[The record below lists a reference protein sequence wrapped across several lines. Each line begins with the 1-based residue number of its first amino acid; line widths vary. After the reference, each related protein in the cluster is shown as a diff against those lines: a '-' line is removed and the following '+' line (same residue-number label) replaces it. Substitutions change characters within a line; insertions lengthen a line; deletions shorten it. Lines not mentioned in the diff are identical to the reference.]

1 MSDFSRFM
9 KQNQIKEENT
19 KYAATKSLVDE
30 NGKPLLWEIRP
41 ITTSM
46 NDDIIEECSYDVQIP
61 GKPGMYRT
69 KVNQSKFKA
78 RLICASV
85 VYPNLNSVEL
95 QNSYGVRSDVELI
108 KEMIPNSGEYNRFIE
123 FINDFK
129 DFTSLQEDVD
139 EAKN

>member
-19 KYAATKSLVDE
+19 KYAATKGLVDE

-61 GKPGMYRT
+61 GKPGISLSL
-69 KVNQSKFKA
+69 K
-78 RLICASV
+78 
-85 VYPNLNSVEL
+85 
-95 QNSYGVRSDVELI
+95 QN
-108 KEMIPNSGEYNRFIE
+108 
-123 FINDFK
+123 
-129 DFTSLQEDVD
+129 
-139 EAKN
+139 